1 MKKIVKFLF
10 FFILSFSTLLNP
22 AKVLADVAP
31 PIQPPITNLDPG
43 TQITNVRMMEETVV
57 IEVQP
62 DTIKDSLGKAHITA
76 SFTMRNLGN
85 STESLAVRYP
95 ISASNGFFEYP
106 EISNLIVKV
115 NKVQIPFS
123 RVNYPD
129 IRYGRTDV
137 PWAEFQI
144 TFPVDQDV
152 NIEISYFLNGSGYPP
167 FVAYYYLLE
176 TGAGWAGTIG
186 SADIILR
193 LPYPASTL
201 NVITDLQIGWSETS
215 TGGEFN
221 GNEVRWHFSDFEP
234 GAEGPV
240 QNMEFSLVAPE
251 AWQAVLK
258 ARSDVDLHP
267 EDGEAWGRLA
277 MAYKRIFFLGKG
289 YRTDAGGEELYSLS
303 VEAYEKCLSLK
314 PTDAQWHA
322 GFAEL
327 LSNRA
332 YWDSWS
338 SGPTQDAIRA
348 IQEIHTSLQL
358 APTDPIVLSIAE
370 NISYMFP
377 GGLVYNNNIYDFP
390 WLTQTPTPHPATA
403 TTIPSFDPVSVSGEY
418 KSDLLTLTDQKKM
431 QMVVKLETDHS
442 ARFEGKFED
451 DQSIIA
457 SGYWMDNG
465 DGSIR
470 ILVKDTNNQSINI
483 NFLVEAS
490 DLKAIEIP
498 STFSGPVWLLNR
510 TILETPTPPPSE
522 TYALTGVPFQT
533 PTIETKPAS
542 NPICGSSLFAPIG
555 LIFTAVISLK
565 LSKKRGMDP

>member
-1 MKKIVKFLF
+1 MNKLVKFLF
-10 FFILSFSTLLNP
+10 ILFLSSSTMLIP

-62 DTIKDSLGKAHITA
+62 DTIKDSLGKARITA
-76 SFTMRNLGN
+76 SFTLRNLG
-85 STESLAVRYP
+85 SLVENLKVRYP
-95 ISASNGFFEYP
+95 ISADNGRGEYP
-106 EISNLIVKV
+106 EISSLMVKV
-115 NKVQIPFS
+115 NKIQIPFS

-129 IRYGRTDV
+129 IRWGSKEV

-144 TFPVDQDV
+144 AFPVDQDV

-167 FVAYYYLLE
+167 FTAYYYLLE

-193 LPYPASTL
+193 LPYPANTL

-234 GAEGPV
+234 GPEGPV

-251 AWQAVLK
+251 AWQAVIK
-258 ARSDVDLHP
+258 ARGDVDLHP

-303 VEAYEKCLSLK
+303 VEAYEKCLSFK
-314 PTDAQWHA
+314 PSDAQWHA
-322 GFAEL
+322 GFADL

-338 SGPTQDAIRA
+338 SGPTQDAMRA
-348 IQEIHTSLQL
+348 IQEIHIALQL
-358 APTDPIVLSIAE
+358 APNDPIVLTIAD
-370 NISYMFP
+370 NIYYSFP
-377 GGLVYNNNIYDFP
+377 GGMIINNNIYDFP
-390 WLTQTPTPHPATA
+390 WLTQTPTPRPATA
-403 TTIPSFDPVSVSGEY
+403 TTIPSFDPISIIGEY
-418 KSDLLTLTDQKKM
+418 KSELLTLTNQKKM
-431 QMVVKLETDHS
+431 QMVVILETDHTVQ
-442 ARFEGKFED
+442 FEGKYED
-451 DQSIIA
+451 NQSISA

-470 ILVKDTNNQSINI
+470 INVKDTSDQSINI
-483 NFLVEAS
+483 NFLVENS
-490 DLKAIEIP
+490 TLKAIEYP
-498 STFSGPVWLLNR
+498 SIFSGPTWILKR
-510 TILETPTPPPSE
+510 TILETPTPPPSA
-522 TYALTGVPFQT
+522 TPALTSVPFQT
-533 PTIETKPAS
+533 STIETNPTP
-542 NPICGSSLFAPIG
+542 NPICGSSLLAPLG
-555 LIFTAVISLK
+555 LIFTAIISL
-565 LSKKRGMDP
+565 LTFKKRGMDL

>member
-1 MKKIVKFLF
+1 MNKLVKFLF
-10 FFILSFSTLLNP
+10 IFILSFSTLLIP
-22 AKVLADVAP
+22 ARVLADVAP
-31 PIQPPITNLDPG
+31 PIQPPITSLEPG
-43 TQITNVRMMEETVV
+43 TQNTSVRMMEETVL

-62 DTIKDSLGKAHITA
+62 DTIKDSLGKASITA
-76 SFTMRNLGN
+76 SFILRNQGSSIEN
-85 STESLAVRYP
+85 LAVLYP
-95 ISASNGFFEYP
+95 ISADNGRGEYP
-106 EISNLIVKV
+106 EISNLMVKV
-115 NKVQIPFS
+115 NNQPIPFS
-123 RVNYPD
+123 RANYPD
-129 IRYGRTDV
+129 IRWGSKEV
-137 PWAEFQI
+137 PWAEFQVA
-144 TFPVDQDV
+144 FPVDQDV

-167 FVAYYYLLE
+167 FTAYYYLLE

-201 NVITDLQIGWSETS
+201 NVITDLQIGWSETT
-215 TGGEFN
+215 TGGEFA

-234 GAEGPV
+234 GPEGPV

-251 AWQAVLK
+251 AWQAVIK
-258 ARSDVDLHP
+258 ARSEVDQNP
-267 EDGEAWGRLA
+267 QDGEAWGRLA
-277 MAYKRIFFLGKG
+277 MAYKHIFFLGKG

-303 VEAYEKCLSLK
+303 IEAYDKCLSLK

-322 GFAEL
+322 GFADL

-338 SGPTQDAIRA
+338 SGPTQDALRA
-348 IQEIHTSLQL
+348 IHEIQIALQL
-358 APTDPIVLSIAE
+358 APNDPIVLSIADS
-370 NISYMFP
+370 IFYSFP
-377 GGLVYNNNIYDFP
+377 GGMILNNNIYAFP

-431 QMVVKLETDHS
+431 QMVVKLGTDHS
-442 ARFEGKFED
+442 VQFEGKFED

-470 ILVKDTNNQSINI
+470 ILVKDTNDQSISI

-490 DLKAIEIP
+490 DLKAIEYP
-498 STFSGPVWLLNR
+498 STFSGPVWILNR

-522 TYALTGVPFQT
+522 TPALTGVPFQT
-533 PTIETKPAS
+533 PTIETNPAS
-542 NPICGSSLFAPIG
+542 NPICGSALLAPIG

-565 LSKKRGMDP
+565 TIKKRGMDQ